1 MRIGII
7 YETTYPEFKG
17 GVERWFSQLARGLSE
32 NSIKVVYLNSI
43 GKITSEKNLNYEV
56 LEYSKS
62 AFHRT
67 GERSSQNV
75 ISFAI
80 SVFKSLRKNDFE
92 VLYLSAFPFLHI
104 WAAKIIRTLFK
115 KKYEIYVEWFELPSL
130 KFWKDEFGSFL
141 GVLGYL
147 VQQKSVRMSDVNV
160 SYLTSTTK
168 QLSRIMRP
176 TQETLELPGICMD
189 EDFYPIPEVKVE
201 KIDVCQ
207 IGRLT
212 KDKQPIL
219 SLQAIKALRDSGWKG
234 KFHLLGSGPLV
245 RDVSSFVKNNKMGE
259 YVTIHGDASEETRKE
274 ILSRSAVL
282 LHPSKREGF
291 GLAIVEA
298 AAVGVPA
305 ILIQSENNKSTELG
319 INPTLISHSNN
330 AEELTSLLRHAL
342 EFKNQLS
349 SECLLW
355 NKQVRPRIRAVD
367 SISMLSNHF
376 NSR

>member
-32 NSIKVVYLNSI
+32 NSIQVVYLNSI

-141 GVLGYL
+141 GVLG
-147 VQQKSVRMSDVNV
+147 
-160 SYLTSTTK
+160 
-168 QLSRIMRP
+168 
-176 TQETLELPGICMD
+176 
-189 EDFYPIPEVKVE
+189 
-201 KIDVCQ
+201 
-207 IGRLT
+207 
-212 KDKQPIL
+212 
-219 SLQAIKALRDSGWKG
+219 
-234 KFHLLGSGPLV
+234 
-245 RDVSSFVKNNKMGE
+245 
-259 YVTIHGDASEETRKE
+259 
-274 ILSRSAVL
+274 
-282 LHPSKREGF
+282 
-291 GLAIVEA
+291 
-298 AAVGVPA
+298 
-305 ILIQSENNKSTELG
+305 
-319 INPTLISHSNN
+319 
-330 AEELTSLLRHAL
+330 
-342 EFKNQLS
+342 
-349 SECLLW
+349 
-355 NKQVRPRIRAVD
+355 
-367 SISMLSNHF
+367 
-376 NSR
+376 